1 MLSVIETRRKEMT
14 AILCLD
20 PGGTTGWAFIH
31 YGENEEPTVV
41 ISGQITGGA
50 TGFIYWYTDIAE
62 KTEWSET
69 VCESFILR
77 PGVHGADITPA
88 YVIGALEGLSFVNPI
103 PRIYQ
108 APSQKKLCDDDAL
121 KRLGLYQKGKPH
133 TNDAIR
139 HGIIYLRTKRHLP
152 TLRKGWPE

>member
-1 MLSVIETRRKEMT
+1 MT

-20 PGGTTGWAFIH
+20 PGGTTGWAFVH
-31 YGENEEPTVV
+31 YTDTEEPFVS
-41 ISGQITGGA
+41 ISGQISGGLV
-50 TGFIYWYTDIAE
+50 GFLHWY
-62 KTEWSET
+62 KKVGFGWQET

-88 YVIGALEGLSFVNPI
+88 YIIGALEALQFNNKSKMTQ
-103 PRIYQ
+103 Q

-121 KRLGLYQKGKPH
+121 KRLGLYQPGKPH

-139 HGIIYLRTKRHLP
+139 HGIIYLRNKKHLP
-152 TLRKGWPE
+152 TLRKGWPN